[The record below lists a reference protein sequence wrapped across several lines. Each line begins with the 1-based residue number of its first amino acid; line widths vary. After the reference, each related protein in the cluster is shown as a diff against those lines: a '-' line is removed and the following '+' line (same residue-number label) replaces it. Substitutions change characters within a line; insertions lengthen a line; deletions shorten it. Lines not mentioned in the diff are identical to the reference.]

1 MNYNNNR
8 RCCPPPCPIPGPP
21 GPPGPQGPQGP
32 RGPEGPQGIPGPEGP
47 EGLQGIPGPEGPEG
61 PQGIRGPEG
70 PEGPQGVPGPEG
82 PQGIPGPEGP
92 EGPQGIPGPEGPQGI
107 PGEPGASSSGLS
119 AYGGLYNAGT
129 QILNFSAAD
138 TEIPIALNTPM
149 PLKNVTVSQS
159 NTLFIEISGNYEINY
174 NILLNTS
181 RDVTAAVGVRRN
193 GVILPVTRG
202 SQTMSVD
209 SATFLSYDGRLSASV
224 IVPLSA
230 GDRLDL
236 VISIVRTLPSNFSAI
251 INGYAN
257 AVLTI
262 KNLDA

>member
-1 MNYNNNR
+1 MPDPR
-8 RCCPPPCPIPGPP
+8 PSWPSRTPGAART
-21 GPPGPQGPQGP
+21 G
-32 RGPEGPQGIPGPEGP
+32 R
-47 EGLQGIPGPEGPEG
+47 
-61 PQGIRGPEG
+61 
-70 PEGPQGVPGPEG
+70 
-82 PQGIPGPEGP
+82 
-92 EGPQGIPGPEGPQGI
+92 PQGI